1 MEIKS
6 NNTGCV
12 EDGDQPV
19 DQGRRNA
26 MRKIAVGMG
35 VLATYSILPDQW
47 TKPIIGQVVLP
58 AHAATSGSTLND
70 PCSVV
75 LTAGTQS
82 TASVTILVT
91 GFVTPPT
98 ANVPIAIVATATGGA
113 GLSVNANTTTNAA
126 GNYSAG
132 MTIGGGPNIT
142 FVSVTS
148 TATGADGV
156 SHCGVSVPSEATTT
170 SFTTPPPT
178 STFID

>member
-1 MEIKS
+1 MESKGNS
-6 NNTGCV
+6 TGHV
-12 EDGDQPV
+12 EDQVSTV

-47 TKPIIGQVVLP
+47 TQPIIGQVVLP

-75 LTAGTQS
+75 LTAGTQE

-98 ANVPIAIVATATGGA
+98 ANVPIAIVATASGGA
-113 GLSVNANTTTNAA
+113 GFSMNVTTTTNAS
-126 GNYSAG
+126 GNYSAT
-132 MTIGGGPNIT
+132 MSIGGGSGIT
-142 FVSVTS
+142 AVSVVT
-148 TATGADGV
+148 TATGASGV
-156 SHCGVSVPSEATTT
+156 ARCSVGVPAEVTSTTGATTT
-170 SFTTPPPT
+170 IFGTP
-178 STFID
+178 S